1 MKLFMIIIF
10 KWKIAELAWSENL
23 VKISRRTQGSVKK
36 ISEYSVKCSEI
47 CLVYFL
53 NISENSEVLKNV
65 PIFVKRTK
73 TAPSFL

>member
-36 ISEYSVKCSEI
+36 ISEYSVM
-47 CLVYFL
+47 FL
-53 NISENSEVLKNV
+53 NLLS
-65 PIFVKRTK
+65 IFSKYLGK
-73 TAPSFL
+73 F